1 MFDFPNQRRNDLDW
15 VRILAF
21 GLLVPYHVGMYY
33 VTWDWHVKS
42 PMASSALEPFMILSA
57 PWRLLLLFFIS
68 GVATAYL
75 KAKSLDGFLG
85 KRSMRLLIPLIFGM
99 LVIVPPQ
106 AYYQVVEQ
114 LPGGYHEGY
123 LAFWWQYLSGN
134 NSFCFA
140 DDCLDVPTWNHL
152 WFVAYVFVYTLFL
165 PLARWLPARIKAIG
179 IDGIGVL
186 IWPVIYLIIARL
198 LLLERFASTHGLV
211 DDWYN
216 HAQYL
221 ATFIFGFAMA
231 SQQNF
236 WNALLRLRWL
246 SGSIAIISAAFLF
259 AYFSIYSENYPAP
272 DALRIFQRCIW
283 AMQQWIVPATIMG
296 FAYKHW
302 RAESPLLKKLSPAIF
317 PLYILHQTVIVVLAH
332 NLQPL
337 ALAPLIEG
345 LLLIIITFALCWL
358 AYLIICKLRWIQP
371 LFGLPMRNRTN
382 QKSVLPQA

>member
-1 MFDFPNQRRNDLDW
+1 VQDFPNQRRNDLDW

-42 PMASSALEPFMILSA
+42 PMASSALEPFMILTA

-85 KRSMRLLIPLIFGM
+85 KRSMRLLIPLVFGM

-106 AYYQVVEQ
+106 TYYQVVEQ
-114 LPGGYHEGY
+114 MPSGYHDGY
-123 LAFWWQYLSGN
+123 LSFWWQYLS
-134 NSFCFA
+134 SSKAFCVA
-140 DDCLDVPTWNHL
+140 EGCLDVPTWNHL
-152 WFVAYVFVYTLFL
+152 WFVAYIFVYTLLL
-165 PLARWLPARIKAIG
+165 PLTHWLPVRLKAIR
-179 IDGIGVL
+179 IDGFGVL
-186 IWPVIYLIIARL
+186 LLPVIYLIIVRL
-198 LLLERFASTHGLV
+198 LLLERFESTHGLV

-221 ATFIFGFAMA
+221 AIFIFGFGMA
-231 SQQNF
+231 SQRTF
-236 WNALLRLRWL
+236 WGSLQRFRWL
-246 SGSIAIISAAFLF
+246 SAGIAIISAVFLF
-259 AYFSIYSENYPAP
+259 AYFSSYSDTHPAP

-283 AMQQWIVPATIMG
+283 AMQQWMVPAAIMG

-302 RAESPLLKKLSPAIF
+302 RAESPLLKKLTPAIF

-332 NLQPL
+332 NLQPM
-337 ALAPLIEG
+337 ALPPLVEG
-345 LLLIIITFALCWL
+345 PLLIASTFTLCWL
-358 AYLIICKLRWIQP
+358 AYLIICRLRWLRP
-371 LFGLPMRNRTN
+371 LFGLPIQNRAN
-382 QKSVLPQA
+382 QKSASPQV

>member
-1 MFDFPNQRRNDLDW
+1 MLDFPNQRRNDLDW

-75 KAKSLDGFLG
+75 KAKSNAGFIG
-85 KRSMRLLIPLIFGM
+85 KRSKQLFIPLLFGM

-106 AYYQVVEQ
+106 TYFEVVEQ
-114 LPGGYHEGY
+114 LPGGYHDGY
-123 LAFWWQYLSGN
+123 LAFWWQYLSG
-134 NSFCFA
+134 SRAFCDA
-140 DDCLDVPTWNHL
+140 EDCLDVPTWNHL
-152 WFVAYVFVYTLFL
+152 WFVAYLLVYTLFL
-165 PLARWLPARIKAIG
+165 PLARWIPARIKAIHIG
-179 IDGIGVL
+179 GIGVL

-198 LLLERFASTHGLV
+198 LLLERFESTHGLV

-216 HAQYL
+216 HAQFL
-221 ATFIFGFAMA
+221 AIFIFGFSIA
-231 SQQNF
+231 SQRTF
-236 WNALLRLRWL
+236 WDSLQRLRWL
-246 SGSIAIISAAFLF
+246 SAGIALLSATFLF
-259 AYFSIYSENYPAP
+259 VYFSIYTESHPAP

-283 AMQQWIVPATIMG
+283 AMQQWMVPATLMG
-296 FAYKHW
+296 FAYTHW
-302 RAESPLLKKLSPAIF
+302 RAESPLLKKLTPAIF

-337 ALAPLIEG
+337 ALPAFIEG
-345 LLLIIITFALCWL
+345 PLLIILTFAICWL
-358 AYLIICKLRWIQP
+358 AYLIIRRLRWVAP
-371 LFGLPMRNRTN
+371 LFGLKPTI
-382 QKSVLPQA
+382 